1 MYNTMSRLANCILT
15 ASTSLFDVPPSV
27 IERFCKILDSSDGD
41 LGWRGLAERMLPD
54 WLEVRRLERMSE
66 QGKSR
71 TRELLWSWAQRNG
84 TVGDL
89 MHILQDMDHQRAIQL
104 FKQQGLTAAS
114 SPWRLKAGEISDH
127 RGCYQMGN
135 NADAWELADES
146 RARPGAKQQPLI
158 SYPDII
164 EGTRNFHQDL
174 KIGEGTFS
182 EVYKAVMRNQTYA
195 VKLFKQGKQT
205 EWKKLWKLFMSEINV
220 LLLYHHPHIVEL
232 SGYCSDSGSY
242 CLVYPYMHNGS
253 LHSRLHCSSD
263 KPTFLPWETRLNIVK
278 GTAQAIQYLHTAQPC
293 AVICGNITSA
303 NILLDERFEP
313 KLCDFG
319 MASLRPHSVNQSC
332 TIILD
337 PGTRRAWGYQ
347 PEEYIRDGKLSVKLD
362 VYSFGVVIMEVLSGR
377 RAMQEGPRHTLLR
390 DLVTEA
396 VERSGGVDS
405 CLQFLDERAGSW
417 PHAVSLKLFHLAID
431 CTASRARVRPL
442 MTTVLEVLSEL
453 NPACYSAE
461 DQPHTLKDMEAPP
474 LTYGHVRMSLPV
486 ENDEIQD
493 FPFQTPELNTDGSRQ
508 REQRRAQ
515 KSPCECSQSEVTFR
529 GSDSGMNAKGSE
541 AIASESPYSVWRF
554 LLPESRA
561 EDWPASQRL
570 PGPCC
575 SRAVECSCASEEAG
589 GECEE
594 CKASGF
600 LLPTADTPRDII
612 QSADRR

>member
-1 MYNTMSRLANCILT
+1 MSRMTNCILT
-15 ASTSLFDVPPSV
+15 TSTSLFDVPPLM
-27 IERFCKILDSSDGD
+27 IEQFCKILDSSDGD
-41 LGWRGLAERMLPD
+41 LGWRGLAERILPD
-54 WLEVRRLERMSE
+54 WLEVRRVERMSE

-89 MHILQDMDHQRAIQL
+89 VHILQEMDHQRAIQV
-104 FKQQGLTAAS
+104 FRQQGLTSAS
-114 SPWRLKAGEISDH
+114 SPWRCDQLKAGEISDH
-127 RGCYQMGN
+127 RECYQMVN
-135 NADAWELADES
+135 NADAWELAYES
-146 RARPGAKQQPLI
+146 HARSGAKQQSLI

-174 KIGEGTFS
+174 KIGEGAFS
-182 EVYKAVMRNQTYA
+182 EVYRAVMRNQTYA

-220 LLLYHHPHIVEL
+220 LILYHHPHIIEL
-232 SGYCSDSGSY
+232 SGYCSDNGSY

-253 LHSRLHCSSD
+253 LHSRLHCPPD
-263 KPTFLPWETRLNIVK
+263 KPTLLPWETRLNVVK

-319 MASLRPHSVNQSC
+319 MASLRPHTFNQSS
-332 TIILD
+332 TISLD

-377 RAMQEGPRHTLLR
+377 RAVQEGPRHTLLR

-396 VERSGGVDS
+396 VEGSGGVDS

-417 PHAVSLKLFHLAID
+417 PHAVSLKLFHLAIN

-442 MTTVLEVLSEL
+442 MKTVLDVLSEL

-461 DQPHTLKDMEAPP
+461 DQPHTLKDMEPPP
-474 LTYGHVRMSLPV
+474 LTYAQPHMSLPV

-493 FPFQTPELNTDGSRQ
+493 FHFQTPELNTDGSHQ
-508 REQRRAQ
+508 REQGRAQ
-515 KSPCECSQSEVTFR
+515 KSPCECSQSQVMFR
-529 GSDSGMNAKGSE
+529 ESDTGKNAKGSE
-541 AIASESPYSVWRF
+541 AIAGKSPNSVWRF
-554 LLPESRA
+554 LLPGSGG
-561 EDWPASQRL
+561 EDRPVSQRL
-570 PGPCC
+570 PGPYC
-575 SRAVECSCASEEAG
+575 SRAVECSCASGEAG

-594 CKASGF
+594 CRASGF
-600 LLPTADTPRDII
+600 LLTTPVTPRDII

>member
-1 MYNTMSRLANCILT
+1 
-15 ASTSLFDVPPSV
+15 
-27 IERFCKILDSSDGD
+27 
-41 LGWRGLAERMLPD
+41 
-54 WLEVRRLERMSE
+54 
-66 QGKSR
+66 
-71 TRELLWSWAQRNG
+71 
-84 TVGDL
+84 
-89 MHILQDMDHQRAIQL
+89 
-104 FKQQGLTAAS
+104 
-114 SPWRLKAGEISDH
+114 
-127 RGCYQMGN
+127 
-135 NADAWELADES
+135 
-146 RARPGAKQQPLI
+146 
-158 SYPDII
+158 
-164 EGTRNFHQDL
+164 
-174 KIGEGTFS
+174 
-182 EVYKAVMRNQTYA
+182 MRNQTYA

-205 EWKKLWKLFMSEINV
+205 EWKKLWKLFMSEVNV
-220 LLLYHHPHIVEL
+220 LILYHHPHIVEL
-232 SGYCSDSGSY
+232 SGYCSDNGSY

-253 LHSRLHCSSD
+253 LHSRLHGPS
-263 KPTFLPWETRLNIVK
+263 PTFLPWETRLNIVK

-293 AVICGNITSA
+293 AVVCGNITSA

-332 TIILD
+332 TISLD

-362 VYSFGVVIMEVLSGR
+362 VSSFGVVIMEVLSGR
-377 RAMQEGPRHTLLR
+377 RAVHDGPGHTVLR
-390 DLVTEA
+390 DVVTEV
-396 VERSGGVDS
+396 VERSGSVDS

-417 PHAVSLKLFHLAID
+417 PHAVSLKLFHLAIN

-474 LTYGHVRMSLPV
+474 LTYGQVRMSLPV

-493 FPFQTPELNTDGSRQ
+493 FPFQTPELNTDGSHQ
-508 REQRRAQ
+508 REQGRAQ

-529 GSDSGMNAKGSE
+529 GSE
-541 AIASESPYSVWRF
+541 AIASESPSSVWRF

-561 EDWPASQRL
+561 EDWPASRRL

-589 GECEE
+589 GQCEE
-594 CKASGF
+594 CRASGF

-612 QSADRR
+612 QLADRR